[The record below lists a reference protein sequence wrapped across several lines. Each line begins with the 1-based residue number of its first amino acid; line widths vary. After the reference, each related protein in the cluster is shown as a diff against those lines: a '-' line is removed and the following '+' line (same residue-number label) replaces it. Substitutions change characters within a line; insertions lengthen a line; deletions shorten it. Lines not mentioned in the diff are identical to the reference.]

1 MKTTYDG
8 NGEKTMP
15 RPVRSRRICDEPK
28 YQCFSP
34 CEKKT
39 SDIVILTLD
48 EYEVIRLVDYEKM
61 THEQCAKQMDISRT
75 TVTEIYESA
84 REKIADAI
92 INGRSFKIEGGNYRF
107 CDGTARCCK
116 KDCRFRIDGADVF
129 ADVKKKGDH
138 QMRIAVTYENGEI
151 FQHFG
156 HTPQLKVY
164 DVDNGKIVES
174 QVVDTTE
181 SGHGALAGVLSRL
194 EADVL
199 ICGGIGGGASA
210 AITRMKRDIIAG
222 IILPAVKIIMD
233 AVETKIPK
241 EEA

>member
-1 MKTTYDG
+1 
-8 NGEKTMP
+8 MP
-15 RPVRSRRICDEPK
+15 RPQKCRRICFTPQYDSFYPENS
-28 YQCFSP
+28 Q
-34 CEKKT
+34 T
-39 SDIVILTLD
+39 DDTITLTLD
-48 EYEVIRLVDYEKM
+48 EYEVIRLVDLEKK
-61 THEQCAKQMDISRT
+61 THEQCSAQMDVSRT

-199 ICGGIGGGASA
+199 ICGGIGGGARA
-210 AITRMKRDIIAG
+210 ALAQIG
-222 IILPAVKIIMD
+222 VKLYGGVSGD
-233 AVETKIPK
+233 ADTARSV
-241 EEA
+241 A